1 MDVLLEKKLIKSKN
15 EFRRLISSGSISILN
30 DDHKKIISIE
40 EKATNAVYRIGKKRF
55 IEIKIVN

>member
-30 DDHKKIISIE
+30 DDRKKIISIE